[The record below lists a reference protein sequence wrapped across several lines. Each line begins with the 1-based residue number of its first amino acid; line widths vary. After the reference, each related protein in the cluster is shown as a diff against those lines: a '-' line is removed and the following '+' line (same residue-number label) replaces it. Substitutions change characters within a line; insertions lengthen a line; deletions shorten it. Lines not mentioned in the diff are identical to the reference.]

1 MMEQLYCM
9 GSKTALMLNIIQ
21 DFILFRDLNLSNW
34 HRQILTKS
42 GWCVGCWQWNK
53 FVTLYICECWFWVPC
68 YHFILG
74 TVNNISRPVP
84 KPFLID
90 HSTNEFKNENEW
102 CFWVLNK
109 RFSPNHFPI
118 IMIGNQE
125 ECCRHMNMNRYV
137 LKSSTIK
144 SLWLHMIITSFLN
157 CATLH
162 SWLYQ
167 ILFTNL
173 AVNTTVYVPNDNNW
187 PSW

>member
-1 MMEQLYCM
+1 MEQLYCM

-90 HSTNEFKNENEW
+90 HSTNEFKTKMNDVFE
-102 CFWVLNK
+102 FW
-109 RFSPNHFPI
+109 
-118 IMIGNQE
+118 
-125 ECCRHMNMNRYV
+125 
-137 LKSSTIK
+137 IK
-144 SLWLHMIITSFLN
+144 YFHLTTSQL
-157 CATLH
+157 
-162 SWLYQ
+162 SWLEIKKSVAGIWTWTGTFSNQ
-167 ILFTNL
+167 
-173 AVNTTVYVPNDNNW
+173 VP
-187 PSW
+187 